1 MVANQPGPDG
11 SLPPN
16 VLTDALPPGTTFVS
30 ETHSGSWTCTA
41 PAVGGT
47 GTITCTD
54 VTAINPQQTFIFTF
68 VFHLSPSITAG
79 TTITNTATISAA
91 GPDPDLTNNSSS
103 AMTAVIAPTF
113 DTCLVDNTT
122 GNLLQWN
129 STTGA
134 YKFTRCSDGFMIT
147 GSGVVKL
154 VNGIQTLTDFKS
166 SIRLSAGFNTGQLTG
181 NATIYVQVVQGVWQS
196 FRIVD
201 TNPNAVC
208 ACPG

>member
-1 MVANQPGPDG
+1 
-11 SLPPN
+11 
-16 VLTDALPPGTTFVS
+16 
-30 ETHSGSWTCTA
+30 
-41 PAVGGT
+41 
-47 GTITCTD
+47 
-54 VTAINPQQTFIFTF
+54 
-68 VFHLSPSITAG
+68 
-79 TTITNTATISAA
+79 
-91 GPDPDLTNNSSS
+91 
-103 AMTAVIAPTF
+103 MTAVTAPTF

-147 GSGVVKL
+147 GTGVVKL
-154 VNGIQTLTDFKS
+154 VNGVQTLTDFKTDR
-166 SIRLSAGFNTGQLTG
+166 RLSAGFNTGQLTG

-208 ACPG
+208 ACPT